1 MFCFILTP
9 IVVPI
14 RVIDLT
20 AKKAPPEITT
30 KKRYV
35 EDQTASTALYLFVLG
50 IAMIFMMNMQSP
62 DTDGFMNSLDRPV
75 GSLNSRHIKLDNL
88 WAIRCSALILHWSY
102 FRRDWKMLH
111 VRRLAASRRNIF
123 SSCSYC

>member
-1 MFCFILTP
+1 MFCFISTQ

-20 AKKAPPEITT
+20 ARKAPPEIKT

-50 IAMIFMMNMQSP
+50 IAMIFMMNMQSS

-75 GSLNSRHIKLDNL
+75 GFLNSRHIKLDNL
-88 WAIRCSALILHWSY
+88 WAIRRSALILHWSY
-102 FRRDWKMLH
+102 FR
-111 VRRLAASRRNIF
+111 
-123 SSCSYC
+123 